1 MKTLKKLLIFCG
13 LIICCGILQTSNVK
27 AASRVIKLQ
36 PDRLYRN
43 YDVNARL
50 LNLKNGKKLLYLYA
64 ETGSKRQPALQA
76 GYFQI
81 SLMQDKLHNIT
92 EIYKINNIRE
102 SSQQRRTVVG
112 ILIVRYCSI

>member
-13 LIICCGILQTSNVK
+13 LIICCGILQTINVK

-64 ETGSKRQPALQA
+64 ESDDGD
-76 GYFQI
+76 GYVCGLYQYV
-81 SLMQDKLHNIT
+81 SG
-92 EIYKINNIRE
+92 R
-102 SSQQRRTVVG
+102 
-112 ILIVRYCSI
+112 

>member
-1 MKTLKKLLIFCG
+1 MLWDFAD
-13 LIICCGILQTSNVK
+13 QNVK
-27 AASRVIKLQ
+27 AASRVVKLQ

-76 GYFQI
+76 GYFHI